1 MKRPVD
7 VQKNKKKSVHILI
20 SMILLVGIG
29 LVISFL
35 YAPLQSYM
43 PLPFFFLFTVP
54 IGYYCLATS
63 YKEKRERKRISKMEK
78 EFPDAL
84 FQLGSRIA
92 EGTSLE
98 KALISTSESL
108 RDTEVSELF
117 DEISSSLKITRLS
130 IEETLFGDKGLLKE
144 HPSKSIRT
152 AMKTVIKIS
161 EKDPEKAGKTIM
173 KVANYKQDL
182 QEMDKELKNMLS
194 KSVEMM
200 KGTTLIFAP
209 ITMGI
214 ISSLYFMLEDVFTN
228 LGGVDM
234 ISPIAFSTVIG
245 IYLIMMGIVIT
256 YFTKGIENSLDTL
269 EFKYTFGKTILI
281 SIAIY
286 SISLTLGRMMI
297 VGM

>member
-1 MKRPVD
+1 
-7 VQKNKKKSVHILI
+7 
-20 SMILLVGIG
+20 
-29 LVISFL
+29 
-35 YAPLQSYM
+35 
-43 PLPFFFLFTVP
+43 
-54 IGYYCLATS
+54 
-63 YKEKRERKRISKMEK
+63 
-78 EFPDAL
+78 
-84 FQLGSRIA
+84 
-92 EGTSLE
+92 
-98 KALISTSESL
+98 
-108 RDTEVSELF
+108 
-117 DEISSSLKITRLS
+117 
-130 IEETLFGDKGLLKE
+130 
-144 HPSKSIRT
+144 
-152 AMKTVIKIS
+152 
-161 EKDPEKAGKTIM
+161 
-173 KVANYKQDL
+173 
-182 QEMDKELKNMLS
+182 
-194 KSVEMM
+194 M